1 MSTGVAARVLVVLS
15 VAALCAA
22 MTGCSLSLPGQW
34 FGADKGRHEGEPAQ
48 QREALSAPAPAQEAA
63 VSPDVIMERPIE
75 VSEVPAEPGGPEA
88 ATKNYRVITS
98 FSDLGVVEIV
108 LEGRG
113 LAPGAW
119 RSADAEARKRCRAW
133 GYEQAVGNLP
143 VERVRLYRC
152 QGKAAAPGDG
162 RRDQAA
168 LALWRTAEFRQVLWN
183 FRGRAEQGDR
193 QALVL
198 VQGMS
203 ANQGDLERRADRGGA
218 KAWTHWKFSTL
229 MASDGEVRGETWRC
243 IASGQRASSAPE
255 VMLGRLEEAGADLGV
270 GEVSSSGVSH
280 PAVFRA
286 SGPALRW
293 EYGSGPWR
301 ELPHAFVIEPD
312 GGGYQIDV
320 SGSANDEAKPEPAF
334 DCRVMH

>member
-1 MSTGVAARVLVVLS
+1 MSTSVAVRVLVVLS

-22 MTGCSLSLPGQW
+22 MTGCSLSLPGQL
-34 FGADKGRHEGEPAQ
+34 FGEKQSRPEGEPAKA
-48 QREALSAPAPAQEAA
+48 REVDSAPPAPAVSA
-63 VSPDVIMERPIE
+63 VSPDVIIERAIE
-75 VSEVPAEPGGPEA
+75 VPEAPAETSGPEA
-88 ATKNYRVITS
+88 AAEDYRVITS

-108 LEGRG
+108 REGRG

-119 RSADAEARKRCRAW
+119 RSADAEAGKRCRAW
-133 GYEQAVGNLP
+133 GYERATGNLP

-152 QGKAAAPGDG
+152 EGKVASPANG

-168 LALWRTAEFRQVLWN
+168 LTLWRTAEFRQVLWN
-183 FRGRAEQGDR
+183 FRGRAAQGDQ
-193 QALVL
+193 QALAMVR
-198 VQGMS
+198 GMS
-203 ANQGDLERRADRGGA
+203 AHRGELERRAERSGV

-243 IASGQRASSAPE
+243 TASGGNASGAPE

-293 EYGSGPWR
+293 
-301 ELPHAFVIEPD
+301 
-312 GGGYQIDV
+312 
-320 SGSANDEAKPEPAF
+320 
-334 DCRVMH
+334 